1 MKLILP
7 RSVTERLIAA
17 LRKGGKREVG
27 GILMAEHV
35 GSNEFRVADLTVQL
49 QGGTFATFVRL
60 VDSILTPLRAFFTA
74 TGRDYTR
81 FNYIGEWHSHHSFQ
95 LTPSSRDDVTM
106 LEIVMDPTVGAR
118 FAVLL
123 IVRLNE
129 REDGLQHSLTV
140 YLPSG
145 HRYPGEA
152 ITE

>member
-1 MKLILP
+1 VRLILP

-35 GSNEFRVADLTVQL
+35 GPNEFRVADLTVQL
-49 QGGTFATFVRL
+49 QGGTFATFVRF
-60 VDSILTPLRAFFTA
+60 VDSILAPLRAFFTA

-95 LTPSSRDDVTM
+95 LSPSRRDDATM
-106 LEIVMDPTVGAR
+106 LEIVTDPSVGAR

-123 IVRLNE
+123 IVRLDE
-129 REDGLQHSLTV
+129 RGDGLQHSLSV
-140 YLPSG
+140 YLPTG
-145 HRYPGEA
+145 HRFTGQVASE
-152 ITE
+152 